1 MPRPAQWSSICENV
15 SRFSLGRLKQ
25 SVPSRTPALGQGVVT
40 MGGRATFAGGRGGIV
55 LRGGGGSNFT
65 VVFAPT
71 AGAPQQ
77 AALRFGSDAVLPQTN
92 LLFAVQKCDSDTN
105 SQDTTNVDPITQK
118 WWDMMADIMEVNPDN
133 SPVTIPLE
141 ELFHMD

>member
-55 LRGGGGSNFT
+55 LRGGGGSKGGGGGIQSGRTARGGGASIFGGGGTCAHAT
-65 VVFAPT
+65 V
-71 AGAPQQ
+71 
-77 AALRFGSDAVLPQTN
+77 AA
-92 LLFAVQKCDSDTN
+92 
-105 SQDTTNVDPITQK
+105 
-118 WWDMMADIMEVNPDN
+118 
-133 SPVTIPLE
+133 
-141 ELFHMD
+141 